1 MRKPPRFATS
11 LLVRFGRP
19 SDPGVGDVLE
29 QFQAGKSRVWYW
41 RQVVGLIVH
50 AAVDDLQQA
59 PALVVRMMIAGLLL
73 TMIAPQIITVI
84 IRIISFDR
92 WLFVRGFGWFY
103 RNGYGLPRS
112 VATHPWWIA
121 TAFYALL
128 GWCVGRIAQRRQAT
142 VVSMFASS
150 IFISDLAF
158 LSYHLT
164 THSVDFDSAYN
175 LIQLIVFAVVIL
187 PLAALI
193 GGFSAGLS
201 ASNQSR
207 VTK

>member
-1 MRKPPRFATS
+1 MRKPPRLATS
-11 LLVRFGRP
+11 LLLQFGRP
-19 SDPGVGDVLE
+19 SGPGVGDVLE

-50 AAVDDLQQA
+50 AAVDDLRQA
-59 PALVVRMMIAGLLL
+59 PALVVGMMIGGLVL
-73 TMIAPQIITVI
+73 TVIAPQVITVI

-121 TAFYALL
+121 TASYAFF
-128 GWCVGRIAQRRQAT
+128 GWCAGHAT
-142 VVSMFASS
+142 
-150 IFISDLAF
+150 
-158 LSYHLT
+158 HP
-164 THSVDFDSAYN
+164 VDFRTPYD
-175 LIQLIVFAVVIL
+175 LIQMIVFTVVIL

>member
-1 MRKPPRFATS
+1 
-11 LLVRFGRP
+11 
-19 SDPGVGDVLE
+19 VLE
-29 QFQAGKSRVWYW
+29 QFHAGRSTVWYW

-73 TMIAPQIITVI
+73 TMIAPQVITVS

-121 TAFYALL
+121 TASYAFF
-128 GWCVGRIAQRRQAT
+128 GWCAGHFSQRKQGA
-142 VVSMFASS
+142 VVLMFGSS
-150 IFISDLAF
+150 IFVNNLAF
-158 LSYHLT
+158 LSYHLA
-164 THSVDFDSAYN
+164 THSVDFDTPYN
-175 LIQLIVFAVVIL
+175 LIQMIGFAVVIL

-201 ASNQSR
+201 ASKQSR